1 MVSINSNF
9 ALSRLNNPEFTA
21 LFVNVQK
28 AINTATPENL
38 GIDEMYPAYNAK
50 LQELIDRV
58 YVSQG
63 SEFTAAMKAADDR
76 RCLIFRRIRLRLQMV
91 EVAEQNEALLAC
103 QEVVRTHLLT
113 KYVANVTSRAYQ
125 ERTSILKGFVLDL
138 NEKLDEDAIEALG
151 LANDIAALESAN
163 NAFIAAYAQRTAEKA
178 EGNQGVTQRL
188 RDEMFDLYL
197 QLTCIVQYLA
207 NSTDTAN
214 AEKATAC
221 QGFIAHV
228 NVLLSDAKKR
238 LEQRLSNGDDGEGAG
253 TDVNEGGS
261 NGGDSGAND
270 GSTGDTGNNGGGA
283 SNGGSNAGD
292 GGNAGNGGSNSGGT
306 SNGGSSN
313 GSNPSN
319 PSNPSEGGNPSNP
332 SEGGNPSDG
341 SDPNKPNGEGTVSDG
356 EITF

>member
-38 GIDEMYPAYNAK
+38 GIGELYPAYNAK

-178 EGNQGVTQRL
+178 EGNLGVTQRL

-253 TDVNEGGS
+253 TDVNEGGTNEGGQGGS

-270 GSTGDTGNNGGGA
+270 GSNGDTGENGGGG
-283 SNGGSNAGD
+283 SNGGSNAGN
-292 GGNAGNGGSNSGGT
+292 GGGSNGGSNSGSNAGNGGSNS
-306 SNGGSSN
+306 

-319 PSNPSEGGNPSNP
+319 PSNPSEGG
-332 SEGGNPSDG
+332 
-341 SDPNKPNGEGTVSDG
+341 SDPNKPNGEGTISDG

>member
-1 MVSINSNF
+1 MIQINSNF
-9 ALSRLNNPEFTA
+9 SISRLNNPEITA
-21 LFVNVQK
+21 FYINVQK
-28 AINTATPENL
+28 AINTATPVSL
-38 GIDEMYPAYNAK
+38 GLEGLYPAYNAK

-103 QEVVRTHLLT
+103 QDVVRSQLLT
-113 KYVANVTSRAYQ
+113 KYVASVTSRAYQ

-151 LANDIAALESAN
+151 LAADITSLEQAN
-163 NAFIAAYAQRTAEKA
+163 NEFIAAYAQRTAEKA
-178 EGNQGVTQRL
+178 EGNLGVTLRL

-221 QGFIAHV
+221 QTFIAHV

-238 LEQRLSNGDDGEGAG
+238 LEQRLSNGDSGTEEGG
-253 TDVNEGGS
+253 TSEGSEGGS
-261 NGGDSGAND
+261 EQGGSGDGGGNGGGSGANN
-270 GSTGDTGNNGGGA
+270 GSNGNTGDNGGTGTGT
-283 SNGGSNAGD
+283 SESGSNA
-292 GGNAGNGGSNSGGT
+292 SNP
-306 SNGGSSN
+306 SNPSN

-319 PSNPSEGGNPSNP
+319 PSEGAY
-332 SEGGNPSDG
+332 
-341 SDPNKPNGEGTVSDG
+341 DPNKPNEQGTISDG

>member
-1 MVSINSNF
+1 M
-9 ALSRLNNPEFTA
+9 
-21 LFVNVQK
+21 
-28 AINTATPENL
+28 
-38 GIDEMYPAYNAK
+38 
-50 LQELIDRV
+50 
-58 YVSQG
+58 
-63 SEFTAAMKAADDR
+63 
-76 RCLIFRRIRLRLQMV
+76 
-91 EVAEQNEALLAC
+91 
-103 QEVVRTHLLT
+103 
-113 KYVANVTSRAYQ
+113 
-125 ERTSILKGFVLDL
+125 KGFVLDL

-178 EGNQGVTQRL
+178 EGNLGVTQRL

-238 LEQRLSNGDDGEGAG
+238 LEQRIGGPSEEGGENGSEGEGH
-253 TDVNEGGS
+253 TDDADSTDSGGS
-261 NGGDSGAND
+261 NGGT
-270 GSTGDTGNNGGGA
+270 STGD
-283 SNGGSNAGD
+283 S
-292 GGNAGNGGSNSGGT
+292 GGSNSGNAG
-306 SNGGSSN
+306 NN

-319 PSNPSEGGNPSNP
+319 PSNPSNGS
-332 SEGGNPSDG
+332 SDG
-341 SDPNKPNGEGTVSDG
+341 SDPNRPNGNGSVSDG

>member
-21 LFVNVQK
+21 LFVNVQN

-38 GIDEMYPAYNAK
+38 GIGEMYPAYNAK

-151 LANDIAALESAN
+151 LATDIAALESAN

-178 EGNQGVTQRL
+178 EGNLGVTQRL

-238 LEQRLSNGDDGEGAG
+238 LEQRLSNGDTGTEQGGG
-253 TDVNEGGS
+253 TDEGQGGS
-261 NGGDSGAND
+261 KGGDSGAND
-270 GSTGDTGNNGGGA
+270 GSTGDTGDNGGG
-283 SNGGSNAGD
+283 SNGGS
-292 GGNAGNGGSNSGGT
+292 NAGNGGSNSGST
-306 SNGGSSN
+306 SGDG
-313 GSNPSN
+313 
-319 PSNPSEGGNPSNP
+319 
-332 SEGGNPSDG
+332 G

>member
-21 LFVNVQK
+21 LFVNIQK

-38 GIDEMYPAYNAK
+38 GIGELYPAYNAK

-228 NVLLSDAKKR
+228 NVLLSDAKRR

-261 NGGDSGAND
+261 NEGGSSEGGSNGGDSGAND
-270 GSTGDTGNNGGGA
+270 GSTGDTGNNGGGT
-283 SNGGSNAGD
+283 SNSGS
-292 GGNAGNGGSNSGGT
+292 NAGNGGSN
-306 SNGGSSN
+306 GGSDAGGSN
-313 GSNPSN
+313 NSGEGGGSNSGSNPSN
-319 PSNPSEGGNPSNP
+319 PSNPS
-332 SEGGNPSDG
+332 SDG
-341 SDPNKPNGEGTVSDG
+341 SDPNKPNGQGTVSDG

>member
-1 MVSINSNF
+1 MIQINSNF
-9 ALSRLNNPEFTA
+9 SISRLNNPEITA
-21 LFVNVQK
+21 FYINVQK

-38 GIDEMYPAYNAK
+38 GIGEMYPAYNAK

-103 QEVVRTHLLT
+103 QDVVRSQLLT
-113 KYVANVTSRAYQ
+113 KYVASVTSRAYQ

-151 LANDIAALESAN
+151 LAADITSLEQAN
-163 NAFIAAYAQRTAEKA
+163 NEFIAAYAQRTAEKA
-178 EGNQGVTQRL
+178 EGNLGVTLRL

-221 QGFIAHV
+221 QTFIAHV

-238 LEQRLSNGDDGEGAG
+238 LEQRLSNGDSGTEEGG
-253 TDVNEGGS
+253 TSEGSEGGS
-261 NGGDSGAND
+261 EQGGSGDGGGNGGGSGANN
-270 GSTGDTGNNGGGA
+270 GSNGNTGDNGGTGTGT
-283 SNGGSNAGD
+283 SESGSNA
-292 GGNAGNGGSNSGGT
+292 SNP
-306 SNGGSSN
+306 SNPSN

-319 PSNPSEGGNPSNP
+319 PSEGAY
-332 SEGGNPSDG
+332 
-341 SDPNKPNGEGTVSDG
+341 DPNKPNEQGTISDG

>member
-1 MVSINSNF
+1 MFQINSNF
-9 ALSRLNNPEFTA
+9 SISRLNNPEITA
-21 LFVNVQK
+21 FYINVQK
-28 AINTATPENL
+28 AVNTATPERL
-38 GIDEMYPAYNAK
+38 GLSELLPVFSTK

-91 EVAEQNEALLAC
+91 EVAEQNAALLAC
-103 QEVVRTHLLT
+103 QEVVRTHLLS

-163 NAFIAAYAQRTAEKA
+163 NEFIAAYAQRTAEKA
-178 EGNQGVTQRL
+178 EGNLGVTQRL
-188 RDEMFDLYL
+188 RDEMFDIYL

-238 LEQRLSNGDDGEGAG
+238 LEQRLSNGDDSEGAG

-261 NGGDSGAND
+261 NEGDSGAND
-270 GSTGDTGNNGGGA
+270 GSNGDNGGTSGDSGGNA
-283 SNGGSNAGD
+283 SGSNGGSNGGD
-292 GGNAGNGGSNSGGT
+292 G
-306 SNGGSSN
+306 
-313 GSNPSN
+313 
-319 PSNPSEGGNPSNP
+319 EY
-332 SEGGNPSDG
+332 
-341 SDPNKPNGEGTVSDG
+341 DPNKPNENGTISDG

>member
-1 MVSINSNF
+1 MIQINSNF
-9 ALSRLNNPEFTA
+9 SISRLNNPEITA
-21 LFVNVQK
+21 FYINVQK
-28 AINTATPENL
+28 AINTATPVSL
-38 GIDEMYPAYNAK
+38 GLEGLYPAYNAK

-151 LANDIAALESAN
+151 LAADITSLEQAN
-163 NAFIAAYAQRTAEKA
+163 NEFIAAYAQRTAEKA
-178 EGNQGVTQRL
+178 EGNLGVTQRL
-188 RDEMFDLYL
+188 RDEMFDIYL
-197 QLTCIVQYLA
+197 QMTCIVQYLA

-238 LEQRLSNGDDGEGAG
+238 LEQRLSNGDDGTEESG
-253 TDVNEGGS
+253 EGGS

-270 GSTGDTGNNGGGA
+270 GSNGDTGDNGGG
-283 SNGGSNAGD
+283 GS
-292 GGNAGNGGSNSGGT
+292 NGGSNSGST
-306 SNGGSSN
+306 SGNGG
-313 GSNPSN
+313 GSN
-319 PSNPSEGGNPSNP
+319 PSNPSEGGS
-332 SEGGNPSDG
+332 S
-341 SDPNKPNGEGTVSDG
+341 SDPNKPNGEGTISDG

>member
-1 MVSINSNF
+1 MIQINSNF
-9 ALSRLNNPEFTA
+9 SISRLNNPEITA
-21 LFVNVQK
+21 FYINVQK
-28 AINTATPENL
+28 AINTATPVSL
-38 GIDEMYPAYNAK
+38 GLEGLYPAYNAK

-103 QEVVRTHLLT
+103 QDVVRSQLLT
-113 KYVANVTSRAYQ
+113 KYVASVTSRAYQ

-151 LANDIAALESAN
+151 LAADITSLEQAN
-163 NAFIAAYAQRTAEKA
+163 NEFIAAYAQRTAEKA
-178 EGNQGVTQRL
+178 EGNLGVTLRL

-221 QGFIAHV
+221 QTFIAHV

-238 LEQRLSNGDDGEGAG
+238 LEQRLSNGDSGTEEGG
-253 TDVNEGGS
+253 TSEGSEGGS
-261 NGGDSGAND
+261 DQGGSGDGGGNGGGSGANN
-270 GSTGDTGNNGGGA
+270 GSNGNTGDNGGTGTGT
-283 SNGGSNAGD
+283 SESGSNA
-292 GGNAGNGGSNSGGT
+292 SNP
-306 SNGGSSN
+306 SNPSN

-319 PSNPSEGGNPSNP
+319 PSEGAY
-332 SEGGNPSDG
+332 
-341 SDPNKPNGEGTVSDG
+341 DPNKPNEQGTISDG

>member
-21 LFVNVQK
+21 LFVNMQK

-38 GIDEMYPAYNAK
+38 GIGEMYPAYNAK

-178 EGNQGVTQRL
+178 EGNLGVTQRL

-238 LEQRLSNGDDGEGAG
+238 LDQRLSNGDTGTEEGD
-253 TDVNEGGS
+253 TDVNEGGQGGS
-261 NGGDSGAND
+261 NGGTN
-270 GSTGDTGNNGGGA
+270 T
-283 SNGGSNAGD
+283 
-292 GGNAGNGGSNSGGT
+292 GNGGSNSG
-306 SNGGSSN
+306 
-313 GSNPSN
+313 SNPSN
-319 PSNPSEGGNPSNP
+319 PS
-332 SEGGNPSDG
+332 SDG
-341 SDPNKPNGEGTVSDG
+341 SDPNKPNGQGSVSDG

>member
-1 MVSINSNF
+1 MIQINSNF
-9 ALSRLNNPEFTA
+9 SISRLNNPEITA
-21 LFVNVQK
+21 FYINVQK

-38 GIDEMYPAYNAK
+38 GIGEMYPAYNAK

-178 EGNQGVTQRL
+178 EGNLGVTQRL

-261 NGGDSGAND
+261 NGGDSGANN
-270 GSTGDTGNNGGGA
+270 GSTGDNGGNGGA
-283 SNGGSNAGD
+283 SNSGSNTG
-292 GGNAGNGGSNSGGT
+292 
-306 SNGGSSN
+306 NGGSSN

-319 PSNPSEGGNPSNP
+319 PSNS
-332 SEGGNPSDG
+332 SDG
-341 SDPNKPNGEGTVSDG
+341 SDPNKPNGQGTVSDG

>member
-151 LANDIAALESAN
+151 LATDIAALESAN

-238 LEQRLSNGDDGEGAG
+238 LEQRLSNGDDGTEECGGTEEGQG
-253 TDVNEGGS
+253 GSNEGGSNGGS

-270 GSTGDTGNNGGGA
+270 GSNGDTGDNGGG
-283 SNGGSNAGD
+283 GSNSGS
-292 GGNAGNGGSNSGGT
+292 NAGNGGSNGGGT
-306 SNGGSSN
+306 SGDGGGSNSGSN
-313 GSNPSN
+313 AGNGGSNPSD
-319 PSNPSEGGNPSNP
+319 G
-332 SEGGNPSDG
+332 G